1 MKRAEVRGD
10 TEFENGSLIEH
21 ANCVPEYVERFAH
34 SLVID
39 RRLGEGLEWDCVL
52 AHAQLDERN
61 GPLSRLSEL
70 EGFGG
75 FRRWIHYWAT
85 EYARCASAAAIK
97 LCLSHV
103 RRPTCPRFH
112 VDRIR
117 LRLIAT
123 LYGPGTEW
131 LHPDDVKYDVDGRIK
146 QDVECALINRMHK
159 GSVGLFPGACAELV
173 PKNGVVHR
181 SPLGHEDR
189 VILKIDKIA

>member
-1 MKRAEVRGD
+1 MKRARVSGD
-10 TEFENGSLIEH
+10 TEFENSSLIEH
-21 ANCVPEYVERFAH
+21 ANCVPAHVERFAH

-39 RRLGEGLEWDCVL
+39 RWLAEGLEWDCVL
-52 AHAQLDERN
+52 LDGQLDERDL
-61 GPLSRLSEL
+61 PFSRLSEL
-70 EGFGG
+70 EGFDG
-75 FRRWIHYWAT
+75 FRRWIQYWAA
-85 EYARCASAAAIK
+85 EYASCADAGALK
-97 LCLSHV
+97 LSLIHA

-131 LHPDDVKYDVDGRIK
+131 LHPHDVKYVVDGGIN
-146 QDVECALINRMHK
+146 QDIDCALINRMHK

-173 PKNGVVHR
+173 PIGGVVHR
-181 SPLGHEDR
+181 SPLSDEDR